1 MFLLLLLLLLLSFLK
16 KELLKPILIP
26 MKPISPPIL
35 TVIVQ
40 NSIEA
45 KKNSHKQA
53 SNQKTSTYIRK
64 EIT

>member
-1 MFLLLLLLLLLSFLK
+1 
-16 KELLKPILIP
+16 

-45 KKNSHKQA
+45 KKNSHKQT